1 MHNLFLFSFVF
12 NAVIFH
18 DLYIKHEN
26 SFSTFY
32 NLPRKRRRYIGTCY
46 FLKYL
51 YIISYIYPSK
61 NKWIINYSHSSQ
73 CIEKRKWSL
82 DLSSTHASF
91 GQNVSLAKDLKLR
104 SSVKLKCFCRLAI
117 VLALPDLTSCP
128 LTNYSIWCMQIINLH
143 INTHFL

>member
-1 MHNLFLFSFVF
+1 MVVQSIYSPNRSSP
-12 NAVIFH
+12 
-18 DLYIKHEN
+18 LYRH
-26 SFSTFY
+26 
-32 NLPRKRRRYIGTCY
+32 LRY
-46 FLKYL
+46 FFKYL
-51 YIISYIYPSK
+51 YIIFYIYPSK

-91 GQNVSLAKDLKLR
+91 GQNVSLAIDLKLR

-128 LTNYSIWCMQIINLH
+128 IDQLFYPIYADNKSTHQYSFFYNRGYPINFPNLSHEILH
-143 INTHFL
+143 PDT